1 MIKSEGTSLWP
12 QLQKLDLIPC
22 RDVIK
27 LPLAM
32 IVLPYRIDIFK
43 LYAKI
48 GGGWGK
54 CNYLVISAQITLRIR
69 ISI

>member
-43 LYAKI
+43 LYTKM
-48 GGGWGK
+48 GGVGGEGGE
-54 CNYLVISAQITLRIR
+54 VEM
-69 ISI
+69 

>member
-32 IVLPYRIDIFK
+32 TVLPYRIDIFK
-43 LYAKI
+43 LYTKMGGVK
-48 GGGWGK
+48 GGGDWK
-54 CNYLVISAQITLRIR
+54 CNYLVISAQITL
-69 ISI
+69 